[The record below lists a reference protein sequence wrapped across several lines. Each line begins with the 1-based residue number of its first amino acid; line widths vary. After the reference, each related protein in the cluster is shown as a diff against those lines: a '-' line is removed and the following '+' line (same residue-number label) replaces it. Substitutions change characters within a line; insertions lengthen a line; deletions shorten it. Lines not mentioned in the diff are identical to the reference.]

1 MDAQGCVPS
10 KASVSGLPLA
20 NDGAMPE
27 DTLEDSPMLRTLI
40 VALAFPTALIGM
52 ALVGL
57 HAG

>member
-1 MDAQGCVPS
+1 
-10 KASVSGLPLA
+10 
-20 NDGAMPE
+20 MPE